1 MDEIRLNPEQLK
13 AFKNAI
19 TEITN
24 SMTRIDAENELI
36 KDICDVQ
43 KQKYGVQPTITKK
56 VATMVHKQNL
66 QEESDKFEAIVTL
79 TESVM
84 N

>member
-1 MDEIRLNPEQLK
+1 MDEIRLNPEELK

-19 TEITN
+19 TEVTN

>member
-1 MDEIRLNPEQLK
+1 MNEVRLNPEELK

-84 N
+84 D

>member
-1 MDEIRLNPEQLK
+1 MDEIRLNPEELK

-24 SMTRIDAENELI
+24 SMTRIDAENELV

-43 KQKYGVQPTITKK
+43 KQKYGVQPAITKK

>member
-1 MDEIRLNPEQLK
+1 MDEIRLNPEELK

>member
-1 MDEIRLNPEQLK
+1 MNEVRLNPEELK

-36 KDICDVQ
+36 KEICDVQ
-43 KQKYGVQPTITKK
+43 KQKYGMQPTITKK

-66 QEESDKFEAIVTL
+66 QEESDKFEAIVNL

>member
-1 MDEIRLNPEQLK
+1 MNEVRLNPEELK

-36 KDICDVQ
+36 GDICNVQ
-43 KQKYGVQPTITKK
+43 KAKYGFSTTTVKK

-66 QEESDKFEAIVTL
+66 QEESDKFEAIVNL

>member
-1 MDEIRLNPEQLK
+1 MNEVRLNPEELK
-13 AFKNAI
+13 AYKNAI

-43 KQKYGVQPTITKK
+43 KQKYGLQPAITKK
-56 VATMVHKQNL
+56 VATMIHKQNL
-66 QEESDKFEAIVTL
+66 KEESEKFEAIVNL
-79 TESVM
+79 TESVI

>member
-1 MDEIRLNPEQLK
+1 MNEVRLNPEELK

-43 KQKYGVQPTITKK
+43 KQKYGVQPAITKK

-66 QEESDKFEAIVTL
+66 QEESDKFEAIITL